1 MERCFSHRD
10 DGAVACENVEKEVA
24 MITSDIGMMLWHGP
38 SKCGKSSLAFQ
49 YAFDLVRTATPQ
61 GVADMSSSKASDPL
75 PYVVLVCHE
84 SMRSM
89 PERFVPINPCEACQT
104 PMKSGRDVLH
114 WERVRMKYLRNASQL
129 CHFACSLHVLGGRP
143 IALIVDDFDLF
154 WQDEPATDAALFR
167 CLALLKETMEFMHRV
182 HGMGHVVV
190 ISSTAAYSKDERHRL
205 RRWFSLLLE
214 LVPDASHPQAFAM
227 QEELPAPPF
236 STSVAIRDWAAYL
249 PHFPVP
255 YRVLYHFE
263 PNARNHDGCFRFVH
277 AG

>member
-114 WERVRMKYLRNASQL
+114 WERVRMN
-129 CHFACSLHVLGGRP
+129 
-143 IALIVDDFDLF
+143 
-154 WQDEPATDAALFR
+154 AALFR

-214 LVPDASHPQAFAM
+214 LVPGIVSIMLLLRATMYMADASHPQAFAM

-249 PHFPVP
+249 PYFPVP

-263 PNARNHDGCFRFVH
+263 PNARNHDGCFRFLH